1 MNKKIKY
8 VFVAVFIIAAGLSFI
23 LLNMKAKGNTA
34 VIYKDGK
41 ILIAKR
47 NLQKD
52 QGGKWEFPGGKV
64 EKGETNEEA
73 LKREIKEEL
82 DADIEVKEYVGE
94 NEFHYPEK
102 DVKLIFYKAELI
114 SAKVKLLEHEDYKW
128 IKIEEFSKYDFAE
141 ADKKVFE
148 WLK

>member
-1 MNKKIKY
+1 MTQGN
-8 VFVAVFIIAAGLSFI
+8 GTS
-23 LLNMKAKGNTA
+23 LNQTAPDRKAR
-34 VIYKDGK
+34 
-41 ILIAKR
+41 KR
-47 NLQKD
+47 R
-52 QGGKWEFPGGKV
+52 
-64 EKGETNEEA
+64 EEA

-114 SAKVKLLEHEDYKW
+114 SDGVKLLEHEDYKW
-128 IKIEEFSKYDFAE
+128 IKIEEASKYDFAE
-141 ADKKVFE
+141 ADKKVLE

>member
-1 MNKKIKY
+1 MIQ
-8 VFVAVFIIAAGLSFI
+8 VVAGI
-23 LLNMKAKGNTA
+23 
-34 VIYKDGK
+34 IYKDGK

-47 NLQKD
+47 NLKKD

-102 DVKLIFYKAELI
+102 DVKLIFYKAKLI
-114 SAKVKLLEHEDYKW
+114 SDVVKLLEHEDYKW

>member
-1 MNKKIKY
+1 MIQ
-8 VFVAVFIIAAGLSFI
+8 VVAGI
-23 LLNMKAKGNTA
+23 
-34 VIYKDGK
+34 IYKDGK

-47 NLQKD
+47 NLHKD

-102 DVKLIFYKAELI
+102 DVKLIFYQANLI
-114 SAKVKLLEHEDYKW
+114 SDRVKLLEHEDYKW
-128 IKIEEFSKYDFAE
+128 IKIEESSKYDFAE

>member
-1 MNKKIKY
+1 MIQ
-8 VFVAVFIIAAGLSFI
+8 VVAGI
-23 LLNMKAKGNTA
+23 
-34 VIYKDGK
+34 IYKDRK

-52 QGGKWEFPGGKV
+52 QGGQWEFPGGKV

>member
-1 MNKKIKY
+1 M
-8 VFVAVFIIAAGLSFI
+8 FIILVIINIQNQTNGESDFSIIYTLDNYITIQGIVNGEFVYDNGYLYSIADSPDAAESGRGL
-23 LLNMKAKGNTA
+23 
-34 VIYKDGK
+34 YKYPNQNKYNYMGVD
-41 ILIAKR
+41 
-47 NLQKD
+47 
-52 QGGKWEFPGGKV
+52 F
-64 EKGETNEEA
+64 EESDT
-73 LKREIKEEL
+73 EEL
-82 DADIEVKEYVGE
+82 KEYVGE

>member
-1 MNKKIKY
+1 MIQ
-8 VFVAVFIIAAGLSFI
+8 VVAGI
-23 LLNMKAKGNTA
+23 
-34 VIYKDGK
+34 IYKDGK

-52 QGGKWEFPGGKV
+52 QGGKWEFPG

-82 DADIEVKEYVGE
+82 DADIEVKEYIGE

>member
-1 MNKKIKY
+1 MIQ
-8 VFVAVFIIAAGLSFI
+8 VVAGI
-23 LLNMKAKGNTA
+23 
-34 VIYKDGK
+34 IYKDGK

-52 QGGKWEFPGGKV
+52 QGGQWEFPGGKV
-64 EKGETNEEA
+64 EKGETNKEA

>member
-1 MNKKIKY
+1 MIQ
-8 VFVAVFIIAAGLSFI
+8 VVAGI
-23 LLNMKAKGNTA
+23 
-34 VIYKDGK
+34 IYKDGK

-64 EKGETNEEA
+64 EKGETNGEA

-114 SAKVKLLEHEDYKW
+114 SDGVKLLEHEDYKW
-128 IKIEEFSKYDFAE
+128 IKIEEAPKYEFAE

>member
-1 MNKKIKY
+1 MNSKKHFE
-8 VFVAVFIIAAGLSFI
+8 VVA
-23 LLNMKAKGNTA
+23 A
-34 VIYKDGK
+34 VIKKDDK
-41 ILIAKR
+41 IFCCQRGPKGECAF
-47 NLQKD
+47 
-52 QGGKWEFPGGKV
+52 KWEFPGGKI
-64 EKGETNEEA
+64 EPGETKEEA
-73 LKREIKEEL
+73 LLREIKEEL

-114 SAKVKLLEHEDYKW
+114 SDAVKLLEHEDYKW

>member
-1 MNKKIKY
+1 MIQ
-8 VFVAVFIIAAGLSFI
+8 VVAGI
-23 LLNMKAKGNTA
+23 
-34 VIYKDGK
+34 IYKDGK

-47 NLQKD
+47 NLHKD

-102 DVKLIFYKAELI
+102 DVKLIFYKANLI
-114 SAKVKLLEHEDYKW
+114 SDRVKLLEHEDYKW
-128 IKIEEFSKYDFAE
+128 IKIEESSKYDFAE

>member
-1 MNKKIKY
+1 MIQ
-8 VFVAVFIIAAGLSFI
+8 VVAGI
-23 LLNMKAKGNTA
+23 
-34 VIYKDGK
+34 IYKDGK

-47 NLQKD
+47 NLHKD

-141 ADKKVFE
+141 AYKKVFE